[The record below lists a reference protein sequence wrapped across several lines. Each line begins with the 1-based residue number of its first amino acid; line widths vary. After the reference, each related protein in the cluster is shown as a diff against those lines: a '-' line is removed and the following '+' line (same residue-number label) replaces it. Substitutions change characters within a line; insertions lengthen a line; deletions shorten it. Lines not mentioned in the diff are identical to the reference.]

1 MSIQVLQSHS
11 FQSHSFQSC
20 HRMPSDYTTQDGVN
34 TYRYPLVCIHLSVS
48 TLQKRLSIRS
58 LFSDLAVGMAIGEGP
73 HMQPQSCQD
82 HRLTSRN
89 MTHLRVNTSMS
100 TRDSKQHSCD
110 QQTALRHSVMQH
122 GQHQLEEECHGY
134 SATSST
140 LYCIL
145 LRIHIPTNTHSY
157 E

>member
-20 HRMPSDYTTQDGVN
+20 YRIPSDDTTQDGVN
-34 TYRYPLVCIHLSVS
+34 TYQYPLVCINLSVS

-58 LFSDLAVGMAIGEGP
+58 LFSDLAVDMSVGEGP

-82 HRLTSRN
+82 HRLTLRN
-89 MTHLRVNTSMS
+89 ITHLQVNTSMS
-100 TRDSKQHSCD
+100 TCDSKQHSCD
-110 QQTALRHSVMQH
+110 QQSALRHSVMQH

-134 SATSST
+134 SATSNT
-140 LYCIL
+140 LHCIL
-145 LRIHIPTNTHSY
+145 LQIHTPISTHSN